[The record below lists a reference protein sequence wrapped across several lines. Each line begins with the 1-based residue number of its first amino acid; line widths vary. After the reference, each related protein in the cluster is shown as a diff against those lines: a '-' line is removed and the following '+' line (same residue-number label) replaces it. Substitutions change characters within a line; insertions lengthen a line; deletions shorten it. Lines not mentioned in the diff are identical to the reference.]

1 MIRVQH
7 ISKHF
12 KRYPRKYGRIA
23 EWLGLGIHHEP
34 VPVLEDISF
43 DVEKGRSV
51 GITGINGAGKSTLLK
66 IIAGTTRP
74 TAGTVAIQ
82 GAVSALLE
90 LGMGFHPEFT
100 GRQNCYMSGQI
111 HGFTARQIDAMIPE
125 IEDFAEIG
133 PYFDEPVRTY
143 SSGMQVRLAFALATA
158 RQPAVLIVD
167 EALSVGDTYFQH
179 KSFDRIRRFKTAGT
193 TILFVSHDRT
203 AIQSLCDRAILL
215 DRGRIVKDGNPE
227 EVTDFYNAMIAEKE
241 NTRTAFHEL
250 ADGRKQTVSGTGQAQ
265 VTEIKLLDRHGEP
278 AEYVGVGDTAVLQV
292 RVRVHEDLDTLVLG
306 YAIKDRL
313 GQFMFGTNT
322 WYTGQVLENPAKD
335 TEYEFL
341 IRFPV
346 LLGTGHYSV
355 ATALTD
361 RETHM
366 STNFEWRDLALMFH
380 VINRDK
386 PAFVGC
392 AWIEPDIAVSGPHPA
407 EKDMI
412 RHD

>member
-23 EWLGLGIHHEP
+23 EWLGMGMHHESI
-34 VPVLEDISF
+34 PVLTDISF

-51 GITGINGAGKSTLLK
+51 GITGVNGAGKSTLLK
-66 IIAGTTRP
+66 IISGTTRP
-74 TAGTVAIQ
+74 TSGTVSIN
-82 GAVSALLE
+82 GPVSALLE

-111 HGFTARQIDAMIPE
+111 LGFKAREIEAMIPK
-125 IEDFAEIG
+125 IVDFAEIG
-133 PYFDEPVRTY
+133 DYFDQPVRTY

-158 RQPAVLIVD
+158 DRPAILIVD

-179 KSFDRIRRFKTAGT
+179 KSFDQIRRFRDQGT
-193 TILFVSHDRT
+193 TILFVSHDRA

-215 DRGRIVKDGNPE
+215 DQGKIIKDGNPE

-241 NTRTAFHEL
+241 NTRMSIHEL

-265 VTEIKLLDRHGEP
+265 VTRITFLGSNGEP
-278 AEYVGVGDTAVLQV
+278 AEYVGVGESVELRV
-292 RVRVHEDLDTLVLG
+292 RVRVHDDLDSLVLG
-306 YAIKDRL
+306 YALKDRL

-322 WYTGQVLENPAKD
+322 WYTGQVLKHPVKKA
-335 TEYEFL
+335 EYDFH

-346 LLGTGHYSV
+346 LLGVGNYSI

-366 STNFEWRDLALMFH
+366 STNFEWRDLAFMFH
-380 VINRDK
+380 VINKDK
-386 PAFVGC
+386 PPFVGC
-392 AWIEPDIAVSGPHPA
+392 AWIEPIITVSGPQPA
-407 EKDMI
+407 EKDKI
-412 RHD
+412 RHE

>member
-7 ISKHF
+7 ISKQF

-23 EWLGLGIHHEP
+23 EWLGLGIHHDP

-82 GAVSALLE
+82 GTVSALLE

-111 HGFTARQIDAMIPE
+111 HGFTAREIQAMIPE
-125 IEDFAEIG
+125 IQDFAEIG
-133 PYFDEPVRTY
+133 DYFDQPVRTY

-158 RQPAVLIVD
+158 RQPAILIVD

-179 KSFDRIRRFKTAGT
+179 KSFDRIRRYKTSGT
-193 TILFVSHDRT
+193 TILFVSHDRA
-203 AIQSLCDRAILL
+203 AIQALCDRAILL
-215 DRGRIVKDGNPE
+215 DGGRIIKDGNPE
-227 EVTDFYNAMIAEKE
+227 EVTDFYNALIAEKE
-241 NTRTAFHEL
+241 NTRMTVREL
-250 ADGRKQTVSGTGQAQ
+250 ADGRKQTVSGTGQAE
-265 VTEIKLLDRHGEP
+265 VTRIDLFDSRGNP
-278 AEYVGVGDTAVLQV
+278 AEYVGVGEPVTLKI
-292 RVRVHEDLDTLVLG
+292 RVRVHDDLDTLVLG
-306 YAIKDRL
+306 YGIKDRL

-322 WYTGQVLENPAKD
+322 WYTGQVLENPARD
-335 TEYEFL
+335 TEYEFV
-341 IRFPV
+341 IAFKA
-346 LLGTGHYSV
+346 LLGVGNYSIV
-355 ATALTD
+355 TALTD

-366 STNFEWRDLALMFH
+366 SVNYEWRDLALVFH
-380 VINRDK
+380 VVNMDK
-386 PAFVGC
+386 PTFVGC
-392 AWIEPDIAVSGPHPA
+392 SWIAPDIAVSGPKPTQL
-407 EKDMI
+407 KD
-412 RHD
+412 